1 MKRWT
6 SLLAAAAMAA
16 CAPTAN
22 LQPPAPTVA
31 LPTPL
36 ATSQSNMPID
46 AIRVAAAIVDRLQGG
61 TGMASGVSFLPAAG
75 RLLDGGDRPPDGFG
89 WRGTTLLQYAP
100 RSAGDGRLAAG
111 RLEFADGLGRRTA
124 MLFTV
129 EYVTAAEPIEVLDVR
144 VAVEY
149 GLSPA
154 VAAYVL
160 DAGDLPASGSDL
172 LRSHA
177 GLLALAAE
185 KGRPAASPAA
195 GDQVVL
201 VFLMAQSSPSA
212 VFAAGASV
220 NRFGAGMFVD
230 HTRYLDDGGFRA
242 ALIPARLIAGQV
254 EVFAKALFRPGAEL
268 DEASR
273 RPRLIGSFSVNPPPG
288 G

>member
-1 MKRWT
+1 MRRWPV
-6 SLLAAAAMAA
+6 LLAAVALAA
-16 CAPTAN
+16 CAPSAN

-75 RLLDGGDRPPDGFG
+75 QRLDGGDRPPDGFN
-89 WRGTTLLQYAP
+89 WRGTTLLQYAARTP
-100 RSAGDGRLAAG
+100 GDGRRAAG
-111 RLEFADGLGRRTA
+111 RLEFGDGSGRRTA
-124 MLFTV
+124 LLFTV
-129 EYVTAAEPIEVLDVR
+129 EYVTAAEPIEVVDVR
-144 VAVEY
+144 VAVEF

-154 VAAYVL
+154 VAAYVI
-160 DAGDLPASGSDL
+160 DAADLPAAGSDV
-172 LRSHA
+172 LRSHG
-177 GLLALAAE
+177 GLLALAAA
-185 KGRPAASPAA
+185 KGRPAADAGD

-201 VFLMAQSSPSA
+201 VFLMEQSSPSA
-212 VFAAGASV
+212 AFAAGVSV
-220 NRFGAGMFVD
+220 NRFGTGMFAD
-230 HTRYLDDGGFRA
+230 DTRYVDDGGFRA
-242 ALIPARLIAGQV
+242 ALIPGGIREGQV

-268 DEASR
+268 DEALR